1 MGGIGDFISDTW
13 KDLTQPGWR
22 QADEAN
28 RLNETAISQQAGA
41 EAFKQQQAK
50 DMERLALAFLFGKGA
65 NQNQGQNGAAATT
78 GKMESDP
85 LYQSAVQGALPSAE
99 EWMNNYLGFLKTS
112 PDTTFNLQRG
122 SLERNAN
129 LAKDAVSRNMAR
141 RGLLPSGLAAGEMG
155 SLDMDR
161 SRGIADLIGQRE
173 DRKGQRLGMGTQI
186 TQTALDRALNMFT
199 GAKSGLMGLNTQIPQ
214 MTQNMATNVAGQ
226 TQQPGV
232 IQSLAG
238 NYAKNKVSDWLNPRY
253 GGIGPNDVAIDGDG
267 IAGQGSSGGS
277 FFNKALKMFLMPG

>member
-1 MGGIGDFISDTW
+1 MGNFFSDTW

-65 NQNQGQNGAAATT
+65 NANTDGTVGFAGENPDALFRSQ
-78 GKMESDP
+78 
-85 LYQSAVQGALPSAE
+85 VQGALPSAE

-129 LAKDAVSRNMAR
+129 LAKDAMSRNMAR
-141 RGLLPSGLAAGEMG
+141 RGLLPSGLAAGEM
-155 SLDMDR
+155 SSIDMDR
-161 SRGIADLIGQRE
+161 GRGVADLIGQRE
-173 DRKGQRLGMGTQI
+173 DRRGQRLGVGTQI
-186 TQTALDRALNMFT
+186 TQSALDRALNMFT

-214 MTQNMATNVAGQ
+214 MTQNMATMAGNQ

-232 IQSLAG
+232 IQALAG
-238 NYAKNKVSDWLNPRY
+238 NWAKDAIGKWLNPTTVATDSSP
-253 GGIGPNDVAIDGDG
+253 IGTAIKGTNF
-267 IAGQGSSGGS
+267 ITNALKS
-277 FFNKALKMFLMPG
+277 FFA

>member
-1 MGGIGDFISDTW
+1 MGNFFSDTW

-85 LYQSAVQGALPSAE
+85 LYQNAVQGALPSAE

-129 LAKDAVSRNMAR
+129 LAKDAMSRNMAR

-186 TQTALDRALNMFT
+186 TQSALDRALNMFT

-214 MTQNMATNVAGQ
+214 MTQNMATMAGNQ

-232 IQSLAG
+232 IQSLVG
-238 NYAKNKVSDWLNPRY
+238 NWAKNAASDWLNPST
-253 GGIGPNDVAIDGDG
+253 VAKSGNTPSVG
-267 IAGQGSSGGS
+267 GSSVGQFMKSAIFG
-277 FFNKALKMFLMPG
+277 ALGL

>member
-50 DMERLALAFLFGKGA
+50 DMERLALAFLFGKGS

-78 GKMESDP
+78 GKMESDQ

-141 RGLLPSGLAAGEMG
+141 RGLLPSGLAAGEM
-155 SLDMDR
+155 SSIDMDR
-161 SRGIADLIGQRE
+161 GRGVADLIGQRE
-173 DRKGQRLGMGTQI
+173 DRRGQRLGVGTQI
-186 TQTALDRALNMFT
+186 TQSALDRALNMFT

-214 MTQNMATNVAGQ
+214 MTQNMATMAGNQ

-238 NYAKNKVSDWLNPRY
+238 NWAKNAMNDWLNPST
-253 GGIGPNDVAIDGDG
+253 VAKTGNTPSVG
-267 IAGQGSSGGS
+267 GSSVGQFMKS
-277 FFNKALKMFLMPG
+277 AIFSALGL